1 MEEIVLCPIKT
12 IGWDNFWSWA
22 QGGKNYAE
30 LVINFIYSEKATKFC
45 ETSTVDLYNAQRWE
59 MTVFCPVG
67 VCEAPV
73 KNSKGS

>member
-45 ETSTVDLYNAQRWE
+45 ETSTVNFSYVV
-59 MTVFCPVG
+59 TVKSMVEVSQNFQFCG
-67 VCEAPV
+67 LLRIYEL
-73 KNSKGS
+73 